1 MVCVCVLV
9 IGKSC
14 DWSASYVFVV
24 YIKNEMERK
33 KKTRSFT
40 IGSPFKSAL
49 RKKCGECTYVNIG
62 RLDLDNYRHERQV
75 VPNDNHTCMMQIRT
89 KNLISIYRCNL
100 HIFKVMFTLCVFS
113 IAMDQPLAHSLAPH
127 SLAMYIIHKLE

>member
-1 MVCVCVLV
+1 MCVCVRDWKKLRLKCV
-9 IGKSC
+9 ICFRCLYQKRNGTKEEEKKFHNRFSVQKC
-14 DWSASYVFVV
+14 
-24 YIKNEMERK
+24 IK
-33 KKTRSFT
+33 
-40 IGSPFKSAL
+40 
-49 RKKCGECTYVNIG
+49 KKCGECTYVNIG

-113 IAMDQPLAHSLAPH
+113 IAMDQPLTHSLAPH